1 MDNAKEILQLIQEE
15 KWEEAATVV
24 SDRLKAG
31 IYDDTIAVL
40 AATINEHF
48 GDTETFL
55 LNVETGLKYNYEN
68 YELYLMLGNYYA
80 IDNCNQAFLCY
91 ENAEYYCRKSGN
103 QEDLNYICQV
113 KQNLLDT
120 GNVTVV
126 PYSFVILSYNT
137 LEMTKDCIESIRQT
151 CNPDSYELIVIDNAS
166 EDGSVDW
173 LRRQEDILLIE
184 NTENAGFPA
193 GCNQGIAAAKPDH
206 DIMLLN
212 SDTVMMPNAMFTLR
226 MGLYDSEENGA
237 AGSVT
242 NNAANQQI
250 IDHTYNSIDEYRQ
263 YAIRNNIPGPQFF
276 EKKVWLVGFSVLLRR
291 TVLNQVGLLDERFTP
306 GNYEDND
313 LGIRILEKG
322 FRNILCWN
330 SFVFHW
336 GSKSFD
342 KLNTQSASMTM
353 QANAKKYEEKWG
365 ISPVYYMN
373 AREDLMQLIKHDKES
388 FISVLEIGC
397 SAGVTL
403 GRIAYQYPNADV
415 HGIESL
421 KEAADLGAVNFDII
435 QGNIETMELPYA
447 KGSFDYIIMGN
458 VLENAVKPELVLDK
472 IRPYL
477 KKEGYVICS
486 MPNLMNAKVIYNLL
500 KGISPYTEKT
510 VTVISPLRFFT
521 YQEIQNLFAQ
531 AGYYIEQILGLSIEG
546 YTTNDYK
553 EVFDYLLSVEGVAS
567 RNQFDTYQYSIRLT
581 LS

>member
-1 MDNAKEILQLIQEE
+1 MDNVKEILQLIQEE

-24 SDRLKAG
+24 SDRVKAG
-31 IYDDTIAVL
+31 SYDDTIAVL

-91 ENAEYYCRKSGN
+91 ENAEYYCRKNGN

-166 EDGSVDW
+166 GDGSVDW
-173 LRRQEDILLIE
+173 LRRQDDILLIE

-250 IDHTYNSIDEYRQ
+250 IDHAYNSIDEYRQ
-263 YAIRNNIPGPQFF
+263 YAIRNNIPGSQFF

-313 LGIRILEKG
+313 LGIRILGKG

-353 QANAKKYEEKWG
+353 QKNAKKYEEKWG

-388 FISVLEIGC
+388 SISVLEIGC
-397 SAGVTL
+397 GAGVTL
-403 GRIAYQYPNADV
+403 GRIEYQYPNADV

-435 QGNIETMELPYA
+435 HGNIETMKLPYA

-472 IRPYL
+472 IRPCL
-477 KKEGYVICS
+477 KKDGYVICS
-486 MPNLMNAKVIYNLL
+486 MPNLMNAKVVYNLL
-500 KGISPYTEKT
+500 RGISPYTEKT
-510 VTVISPLRFFT
+510 VTVIPPLRFFT

-531 AGYYIEQILGLSIEG
+531 AGYCIEQVLGLSIEG

-553 EVFDYLLSVEGVAS
+553 EVFDYLLSVDGVAN
-567 RNQFDTYQYSIRLT
+567 RNQFDIYQYSIRLT